1 MRVLIWHGW
10 LLEGSGSNVFAA
22 EVTQALRHAGHD
34 VLLLCQAARDSAPA
48 FVDEVGSVGAE
59 GVSALRAN
67 DRAVSDPSGGRAVLL
82 RPDIGS
88 LLPVFV
94 IDGYEGF
101 VVKRFLDLTPQEL
114 DGYLGRNVAAL
125 RGAASWHRPDIVIA
139 SHVVPGGVV
148 AARALRDTPFV
159 VQVHGSDLEF
169 AVRLQGRYAELARE
183 AMEGATGIGGGSRDV
198 VDRALAFAPSASQR
212 AVVIAPG
219 VNVDRFRPRPRGEA
233 LEKLAALLEDDPD
246 ALRGRPAEMAM
257 LLASVIGTDPDGPHR
272 LARQYDQNAPDPAA
286 AMRLRCLTRA
296 EGPTVAYL
304 GKLIPEKGV
313 ELFIQ
318 AVAVQPPDVQGLIIG
333 FGLHREWLEALVAAL
348 DGGGRDVEWIRTHSG
363 MQIEAVPQSPPG
375 VPKASERI
383 MFTGRL
389 DHRYASMALAAADVL
404 VVPSVI
410 PEAFGMVAVEG
421 ASAGCLP
428 LVARHSGLAE
438 VAEALEAHID
448 RPGLFGFQPGAGAA
462 HRLAEGI
469 RSLVS
474 LPPQERDEL
483 RREISSFARRTWTWD
498 RTAAQLIA
506 GNA

>member
-10 LLEGSGSNVFAA
+10 LLEGSGSYVFAA
-22 EVTQALRHAGHD
+22 EVTQALRHSGHD
-34 VLLLCQAARDSAPA
+34 VLLLCQAALDSAPA

-59 GVSALRAN
+59 GVAALRAN
-67 DRAVSDPSGGRAVLL
+67 DGARPDPSGGRAVLL

-88 LLPVFV
+88 LLPVFI
-94 IDGYEGF
+94 IDEYEGF
-101 VVKRFLDLTPQEL
+101 DVKRFLDLAPLEL
-114 DGYLGRNVAAL
+114 DDYLGRNVAAL
-125 RGAASWHRPDIVIA
+125 RSAASWHRPEIVIA

-148 AARALRDTPFV
+148 AARALRETPFL

-169 AVRLQGRYAELARE
+169 AVRLQERYAELARE
-183 AMEGATGIGGGSRDV
+183 AMEGAARIGGGSTDV
-198 VDRALAFAPSASQR
+198 LDRALAFAPSASQR

-219 VNVDRFRPRPRGEA
+219 VNVERFRPMPRGQA
-233 LEKLAALLEDDPD
+233 LEELATLLEADPD
-246 ALRGRPAEMAM
+246 TLRGRPAEMARP
-257 LLASVIGTDPDGPHR
+257 LASVVGTDPDGPDR

-286 AMRLRCLTRA
+286 AKRLRCLARD

-318 AVAVQPPDVQGLIIG
+318 ALVVQQVDVRGLIIG
-333 FGLHREWLEALVAAL
+333 FGLHREWLEAFLSAI
-348 DGGGRDVEWIRTHSG
+348 DGGGADLEWIRSHSG
-363 MQIEAVPQSPPG
+363 MQIETPPQPPPG
-375 VPKASERI
+375 MPKASERI
-383 MFTGRL
+383 VFTGRL
-389 DHRYASMALAAADVL
+389 DHRYSPLALAAADVL

-438 VAEALEAHID
+438 VADALEAHVD
-448 RPGLFGFQPGAGAA
+448 RPGLFGFQPGPGAA

-474 LPPQERDEL
+474 LPSQQRDEL
-483 RREISSFARRTWTWD
+483 RREVSSFARRTWTWD

-506 GNA
+506 GGS